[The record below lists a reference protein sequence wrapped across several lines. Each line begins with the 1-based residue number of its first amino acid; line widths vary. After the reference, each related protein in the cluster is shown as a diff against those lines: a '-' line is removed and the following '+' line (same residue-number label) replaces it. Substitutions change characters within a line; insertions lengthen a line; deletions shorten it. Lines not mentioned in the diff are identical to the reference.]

1 MHMNK
6 PDDLHAATRSARP
19 PQYPPP
25 ESARTA
31 IGRPSTQPPSSL
43 DPLDKRQV
51 FKQMVVGTLESGFL
65 RYSKR
70 KALLDYAAR
79 IGISEFD
86 AMLLIA
92 EAQFYADQIEPAQVD
107 SAVVLGE
114 PPRVETWS
122 PATKLLLALG
132 MAVVL
137 DVTLICWLFV

>member
-1 MHMNK
+1 MHLNK
-6 PDDLHAATRSARP
+6 SDELHAATRAANP
-19 PQYPPP
+19 PRYPPP
-25 ESARTA
+25 
-31 IGRPSTQPPSSL
+31 RPLQPPAGPPAAAPPGRL

-51 FKQMVVGTLESGFL
+51 FKQMVVGSLESGFL

-92 EAQFYADQIEPAQVD
+92 EAQFYADQIEPAHID
-107 SAVVLGE
+107 SAVVLRE

-122 PATKLLLALG
+122 PGTRLLIALG
-132 MAVVL
+132 VAVVL
-137 DVTLICWLFV
+137 DVTLLSWLLV

>member
-1 MHMNK
+1 MHLNK
-6 PDDLHAATRSARP
+6 PDDLHAATRAARP

-25 ESARTA
+25 RLPEPFAAPASRQSASR
-31 IGRPSTQPPSSL
+31 L

-51 FKQMVVGTLESGFL
+51 FRQMVVAELESGFL

-70 KALLDYAAR
+70 KALLKYAAR

-107 SAVVLGE
+107 SAVVLSE

-122 PATKLLLALG
+122 PATTLLLALG
-132 MAVVL
+132 VAAVL
-137 DVTLICWLFV
+137 DVSLICWLFT